1 MRKPRPS
8 LLVLVLGPFL
18 MAAQPEPPPAERL
31 SSKDLPLSE
40 VLKQK
45 AFALE
50 TKAAELAQ
58 AQADLKLAEAALD
71 KKLEELKGLIAR
83 QEAIK
88 GEIVAEQKR
97 LEDTRNLAADERLTN
112 LAKVTEKMPPAKA
125 AAYLASLE
133 EPTAAGLLKILNVDK
148 AAKIMA
154 SLPPSKAAAISRLYL
169 KHDSVREPT
178 TGRSP

>member
-1 MRKPRPS
+1 MRKPRPD
-8 LLVLVLGPFL
+8 LLVLLLGPFL
-18 MAAQPEPPPAERL
+18 MAAQPEPPPPERL
-31 SSKDLPLSE
+31 NTKDMPLSE

-45 AFALE
+45 SFALE
-50 TKAAELAQ
+50 AKAAELSQ

-71 KKLEELKGLIAR
+71 KKLAELKGLIER

-97 LEDTRNLAADERLTN
+97 LETTRNVMADERLMN

-133 EPTAAGLLKILNVDK
+133 EPAAANLFKALSVDK

-169 KHDSVREPT
+169 KHDSLREPA